1 MISPEKPYIMRRF
14 SFLFFTIVIFLSF
27 LSGCKGKQVESDY
40 PESSLIDTFE
50 VKQQRLAYSCL
61 HRRRSA
67 ALPEPAFPYVRYSSF
82 RKLFNDLNDKH
93 LAVAKKNGIE
103 PLESLDDARNLG
115 FWKLAKIDSCEYYTV
130 DKLTHSIPYLTP
142 KTKWL
147 LMKIGKNFQDSLTNR
162 GSGGRQIIL
171 TSALRSDESIKS
183 LRRRNTNASEN
194 SAHRY
199 GTTFDIAYN
208 RYNVTD
214 STYFV
219 PSDRLR
225 ILLGEVLYD
234 LRKEHKCYI
243 KYEIRQGC
251 FHITAR

>member
-1 MISPEKPYIMRRF
+1 MRHTLLP
-14 SFLFFTIVIFLSF
+14 LFVICSIL
-27 LSGCKGKQVESDY
+27 LITGCKGKQVESDY
-40 PESSLIDTFE
+40 SESALIDTFE
-50 VKQQRLAYSCL
+50 IRPQPQLRTSGWPKS
-61 HRRRSA
+61 
-67 ALPEPAFPYVRYSSF
+67 PIRYTSF
-82 RKLFNDLNDKH
+82 RTLFNDLNDLH
-93 LAVAKKNGIE
+93 LASARKNGIE
-103 PLESLDDARNLG
+103 PLESLDEARQLG
-115 FWKLAKIDSCEYYTV
+115 FWNLAKIDSCEYFTV

-147 LMKIGKNFQDSLTNR
+147 LMTIGKNFNDSLMSR
-162 GSGGRQIIL
+162 GTGGRQIIL
-171 TSALRSDESIKS
+171 TSALRSDESIRS

-214 STYFV
+214 STYTV

-225 ILLGEVLYD
+225 LLLGEVLYD
-234 LRKEHKCYI
+234 LRQAHKCYV

>member
-1 MISPEKPYIMRRF
+1 MPVPSVITTALLAPLAPPAMYSPYAAAFASF
-14 SFLFFTIVIFLSF
+14 SINT
-27 LSGCKGKQVESDY
+27 GQGK
-40 PESSLIDTFE
+40 
-50 VKQQRLAYSCL
+50 R
-61 HRRRSA
+61 
-67 ALPEPAFPYVRYSSF
+67 AL
-82 RKLFNDLNDKH
+82 
-93 LAVAKKNGIE
+93 
-103 PLESLDDARNLG
+103 
-115 FWKLAKIDSCEYYTV
+115 YYTV